1 MSQTS
6 SGGNQSKEEGD
17 GLGPVTVIERIPATG
32 DHDLTVEEIEDEG
45 IPLPAHLVLYP
56 ELGRGG
62 MGRIHPATDRNLLR
76 HVALKRL
83 DKNLAE
89 VPMYRDGFIA
99 EAQMTG
105 QLEHPNIVPV
115 HELSIGD
122 NGVPYFTMKLV
133 QGIPMDTWLRH
144 KARPVGSSE
153 RLRDGLDV
161 FLKVCDAV
169 AYAHHR
175 GVVHRDLKPE
185 NIMIADFGQV
195 YVMDWGLARLTK
207 SRPYSGSR
215 SQMEAKG
222 PVGTPPYM
230 SPEQARGIPK
240 DMDERSDVFGLGAI
254 LYEILTG
261 RLPYGDIR
269 SQDQIIE
276 RAKEGKTIPVEL
288 VATKLGVAQRIAAPQ
303 RICRIVDKAIAANP
317 ADRYPT
323 VVDLQKDVKDFLNGG
338 MHLPSRT
345 YEPGAII
352 IREGDMG
359 DTAYLIVS
367 GECKALRGVG
377 DDEETLATMG
387 PGDVF
392 GELALVLDEPRAATV
407 RASDAVTVL
416 VLDKKTV
423 AEGLGVNSWVGALVH
438 ALTHRFKG
446 LEQQIRA
453 SGIRRDSGP
462 AAPMS
467 R

>member
-6 SGGNQSKEEGD
+6 SGAAASREQDNDS
-17 GLGPVTVIERIPATG
+17 LGPVTVIERIPATG
-32 DHDLTVEEIEDEG
+32 DHDLTAEEIEEEG

-133 QGIPMDTWLRH
+133 QGVPMDSWLRH
-144 KARPVGSSE
+144 KSRPVGSSE
-153 RLRDGLDV
+153 RLREGLEV
-161 FLKVCDAV
+161 FLKCCDAV

-240 DMDERSDVFGLGAI
+240 DMDERSDIFGLGAI

-269 SQDQIIE
+269 NQDQIIE
-276 RAKEGKTIPVEL
+276 RAKEGKTISVEA

-303 RICRIVDKAIAANP
+303 RICNIVDKAIAANP
-317 ADRYPT
+317 ADRYQT
-323 VVDLQKDVKDFLNGG
+323 VVELQKDVKDFLGGG

-345 YEPGAII
+345 YEPGAVI
-352 IREGDMG
+352 IREGDIG
-359 DTAYLIVS
+359 DSAYLIVS
-367 GECKALRGVG
+367 GQCRATRGVVG
-377 DDEETLATMG
+377 NSEETLATMG
-387 PGDVF
+387 PGEVF

-407 RASDAVTVL
+407 RAVDQVTVL

-438 ALTHRFKG
+438 ALTHRFKV

-453 SGIRRDSGP
+453 SGIRRDSG
-462 AAPMS
+462 APS